1 MALFKSKRQ
10 RELEAE
16 MQVRQSKAKIKRF
29 IATTRR
35 VQHRYWDLGKQALR
49 LGDREQFI
57 QLAGALIRAREQA
70 NTLTP
75 RLPGKGQT

>member
-29 IATTRR
+29 IGTTGARSSNAIAT
-35 VQHRYWDLGKQALR
+35 WASR
-49 LGDREQFI
+49 LCD
-57 QLAGALIRAREQA
+57 
-70 NTLTP
+70 
-75 RLPGKGQT
+75 